1 MRLAPLFDPADFR
14 LPPGIVHVCAAGE
27 TPFLRRHD
35 AAFAAY
41 AEDKSAGPAGRTR
54 QEAVMESARARAAA
68 LFGVAAE
75 TIGFVSSVAEGVSI
89 VVESLDWREGDN
101 VVVDPDEYPS
111 VVAPVAQQRNP
122 AVALR
127 LARIVDPASIAAAVD
142 ERTRIVAVSAVSFLT
157 AARCDLA
164 ALRAAA
170 DRVGALLVVDFTQGA
185 GWMPIAADIA
195 DFAFSACYKWV
206 LGCTGV
212 GIAYWNRARQPGW
225 APSTA
230 GWHSIASMARPD
242 WSERPAL
249 LPDAGVFTRGNPA
262 HLGLYVLDGALDY
275 LAGFGALRIERHV
288 QALTTV
294 MLARLADAGIPST
307 TPADPAR
314 HGASVCVATP
324 HAGRICAG
332 MERRGVLAWNG
343 RGRVRVSFHG
353 YNGAE
358 DMIRASDALIAE
370 WRAAHSEES
379 SPCA

>member
-1 MRLAPLFDPADFR
+1 MVTAPLFDPADFR
-14 LPPGIVHVCAAGE
+14 IPPGIVHVCAAGE
-27 TPFLRRHD
+27 TPFLKRHD
-35 AAFAAY
+35 AAYAAY

-54 QEAVMESARARAAA
+54 QEAVMESARGRAAA
-68 LFGVAAE
+68 LFGVAPE
-75 TIGFVSSVAEGVSI
+75 TIGFVSSVAEGVSM
-89 VVESLDWREGDN
+89 VVESLDWRAGDN

-111 VVAPVAQQRNP
+111 IVAPVAQQRYP
-122 AVALR
+122 EVALKF
-127 LARIVDPASIAAAVD
+127 ARIADPSSVVAAVD
-142 ERTRIVAVSAVSFLT
+142 QRTRIVAVSAVSFLT

-164 ALRAAA
+164 SLRAAA

-185 GWMPIAADIA
+185 GWMPIAADVA

-212 GIAYWNRARQPGW
+212 GIAYWNRARLPGW

-242 WSERPAL
+242 WSARPAL
-249 LPDAGVFTRGNPA
+249 LSDAGVFTRGNPT

-275 LAGFGALRIERHV
+275 LERFGAARIERHV
-288 QALTTV
+288 QVLTTG
-294 MLARLADAGIPST
+294 MLARLAEAGIAST

-314 HGASVCVATP
+314 HGASVCVASR
-324 HAGRICAG
+324 HAGAICAR

-353 YNGAE
+353 YNGVE

-370 WRAAHSEES
+370 WRAAHMGEN
-379 SPCA
+379 